1 MAASGV
7 PWFCYARVERIDR
20 AMAKELASAGCKRVF
35 LGVETMR
42 QANLDYFNKQT
53 TVAQNRAAVEHLA
66 AAGIGV
72 VAGFIIGSPDDTVA
86 SILYDLDEFLSLPLF
101 AINCSILSPDPGTA
115 EFRRARRREELR
127 PALGGDRGT
136 RLVPDPERYGLA
148 APMGLPTVC
157 KAMSKTFLNVLQTLI
172 DTRFYARIHIWDGLV
187 RDRSSV
193 QQSVVADYY
202 RYLARS
208 IAAVQND
215 VVPQNAREHLDTA
228 RTAIANG
235 PWAMA
240 VV

>member
-1 MAASGV
+1 M
-7 PWFCYARVERIDR
+7 
-20 AMAKELASAGCKRVF
+20 F

-53 TVAQNRAAVEHLA
+53 TVAQNRDAVEHLA
-66 AAGIGV
+66 AAGMGV
-72 VAGFIIGSPDDTVA
+72 VAGFIIGSPDDTVE

-127 PALGGDRGT
+127 LALGGDHGT

-157 KAMSKTFLNVLQTLI
+157 KAMSKPLLNMLQTLI
-172 DTRFYARIHIWDGLV
+172 DANFYAREHIWDGLV
-187 RDRSSV
+187 RDRSPA

-202 RYLARS
+202 RFLERS
-208 IAAVQND
+208 IAEVQND
-215 VVPQNAREHLDTA
+215 EVPPHAREHLNAA
-228 RTAIANG
+228 RSAIANG
-235 PWAMA
+235 PWSMA
-240 VV
+240 VM